1 MVTPENEAQSVVESV
16 IKALK
21 DAPADLEK
29 ALQHAQKDGVDPN
42 FLKMMA
48 TATSE
53 ARAQALAD
61 AYVYATQNNKT
72 AEYEL
77 MKLWVNLITEFYQ
90 DITALFMW
98 VGALPTSESED

>member
-16 IKALK
+16 IEALK

-48 TATSE
+48 TATPE
-53 ARAQALAD
+53 ARTQALAD
-61 AYVYATQNNKT
+61 AYVFATKNNKLV
-72 AEYEL
+72 EYEV
-77 MKLWVNLITEFYQ
+77 MKLWVNLITGFYQ

-98 VGALPTSESED
+98 MDALPISESEG